1 MMKGVIWYRL
11 PVVGDRMNW
20 SWATLHS
27 VMQGKT
33 PQPNLVIRQKQ
44 TEPCLIEFFA
54 FNDGNDDAPIP
65 TTMTAQW
72 TDVDLI
78 ASDALA
84 GMELENSNPQQ
95 VTFKRQNMAILD
107 RLRPGE
113 ERQIGWLRLN
123 KETKVNIHVN

>member
-1 MMKGVIWYRL
+1 
-11 PVVGDRMNW
+11 
-20 SWATLHS
+20 
-27 VMQGKT
+27 
-33 PQPNLVIRQKQ
+33 
-44 TEPCLIEFFA
+44 
-54 FNDGNDDAPIP
+54 
-65 TTMTAQW
+65 MTAQW
-72 TDVDLI
+72 TDVDLV